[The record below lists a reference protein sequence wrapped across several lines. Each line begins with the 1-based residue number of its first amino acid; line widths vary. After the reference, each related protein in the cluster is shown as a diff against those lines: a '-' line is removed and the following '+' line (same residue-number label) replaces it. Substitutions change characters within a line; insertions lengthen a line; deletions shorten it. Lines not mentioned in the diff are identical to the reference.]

1 MPRLIVLPG
10 MDGTGL
16 MLGDFVASLGEDFPV
31 TVLAYPAAEPLSY
44 QQLEERLLP
53 ALPTAEPFF
62 LLGESFGGPL
72 AIALAAKQPVG
83 LLGLVLCAS
92 FVRYPVS
99 ALRAAAL
106 LSRVTPTHAAPSFAL
121 SWLLLGQWST
131 PALRSD
137 LAASL
142 AAVSGAALRSRLES
156 ALRADVSGL
165 LSSIKVPLLYLRASN
180 DRVIPRSAGAT
191 IVRAA
196 PQSSLIEQS
205 GPHFLLQAAPVAC
218 AQLVR
223 RFAGF

>member
-1 MPRLIVLPG
+1 MPRLVVLPG

-16 MLGDFVASLGEDFPV
+16 LLGDFVASLGNDFPV
-31 TVLAYPAAEPLSY
+31 TVLTYPAAEPLSY
-44 QQLEERLLP
+44 AQLEERLLP
-53 ALPTAEPFF
+53 SLPTTEPFF

-72 AIALAAKQPVG
+72 AVALAAKQPVG
-83 LLGLVLCAS
+83 LLGLILCAS

-106 LSRVTPTHAAPSFAL
+106 LSRVAPAHAAPSFAL
-121 SWLLLGQWST
+121 SWLLLGKWST
-131 PALRSD
+131 PALRSN

-165 LSSIKVPLLYLRASN
+165 LSRVKVPLLYLRASH
-180 DRVIPRSAGAT
+180 DRVVPRSAGAT
-191 IVRAA
+191 IHNSASQATLV
-196 PQSSLIEQS
+196 EQA
-205 GPHFLLQAAPVAC
+205 GPHILLQAAPVPC